1 MSDQAPTP
9 PAGLREAAKQLR
21 ALVEDHAPELA
32 DDADRL
38 VERLATGRFH
48 ISVLG
53 EFKRGKSTLIN
64 ALLGAEVL
72 PTGAIPLTAVPIE
85 LVHGEPRLEVAFLD
99 GRWETL
105 DPSRLAEYV
114 TERDNPGNR
123 RGVARVRRQ
132 LPAPLLASGVVLVD
146 TPGLASLHAHNTAA
160 AQQALESTDGA
171 IAVLSAAAPL
181 SAEEQRLLAALEHRS
196 ARTFFVLNRIDEV
209 DDDGLEEVRAFVD
222 DALHAHLDEVPRIH
236 AVSAWRALRAEVDG
250 GPADPGFTA
259 LRDELVDFIDTELT
273 GAQARVARAGLRD
286 LADRVNAAAAVEA
299 SAAALTVDEL
309 EARLARLADAESEAR
324 QGVQEDRLL
333 LQHAVERITADVSER
348 LRALAADEHPEA
360 RDRLPS
366 AASEAPLTRLD
377 AVLDEEVAALAHE
390 RVAAVREELAEHVER
405 AWQEAAND
413 FAERGRRRAA
423 AVQDIAAELFDQPV
437 RGLSIPAIATVDEEF
452 TYQLE
457 RLPRTGEGLARAAR
471 LLLPGEVARRRAVAR
486 AHRRLAERLDQHAGR
501 VRHDLAR
508 RLATVRDELAD
519 ELLAAVDEVSAGVRA
534 AAERARSRQ
543 ATASTR
549 LVDEQER
556 LAEVR
561 ARTAAVREAIEAQ
574 ATHGAAGA
582 RGAGTSSVDDERRAQ

>member
-9 PAGLREAAKQLR
+9 PAGLREAAEQLR

-85 LVHGEPRLEVAFLD
+85 LVHGQPRLEVAFLD
-99 GRWETL
+99 ARWETL

-286 LADRVNAAAAVEA
+286 LADRVDAAAAVEA

-348 LRALAADEHPEA
+348 LRALAADEHPEV

-377 AVLDEEVAALAHE
+377 DVLDEEVAALAHE
-390 RVAAVREELAEHVER
+390 RVAAVRQELAEHVER

-471 LLLPGEVARRRAVAR
+471 LLLPAEVARRRGVGR
-486 AHRRLAERLDQHAGR
+486 AHKRLAERLDQHAGR

-582 RGAGTSSVDDERRAQ
+582 RGAGTSSVDDEGRAQ